1 MSEVSPGTC
10 SKKATL
16 NIQQSKFIREVC
28 KMDNLGAKA
37 RGYSLGYIFRKF
49 DKTKVG
55 YMCSKMAIFTG
66 KMLIKQQV

>member
-1 MSEVSPGTC
+1 
-10 SKKATL
+10 
-16 NIQQSKFIREVC
+16 
-28 KMDNLGAKA
+28 MDNLGAKA